1 MKIKKWLFFAAL
13 ILTLSSSVYLFY
25 FSKSREAFS
34 FGGLAITASFILVV
48 RYWLRPLLSK
58 RWTYFNEKKSAPYII
73 VFMIIL
79 ILCAI
84 FLIFKLETEAEDL
97 SIIGYFILV
106 VGVNV
111 EFIEIK
117 KSKEP
122 DDAENS

>member
-1 MKIKKWLFFAAL
+1 MKIKKWLVFAAL
-13 ILTLSSSVYLFY
+13 ILTLSASVYY
-25 FSKSREAFS
+25 FSFSKAKDAFS
-34 FGGLAITASFILVV
+34 FGGLFITVNFILLV

-58 RWTYFNEKKSAPYII
+58 RWSYFNEKKSAPYII

-84 FLIFKLETEAEDL
+84 FLFFKLETEAGDL

-106 VGVNV
+106 IGVSV

-122 DDAENS
+122 DDSENL